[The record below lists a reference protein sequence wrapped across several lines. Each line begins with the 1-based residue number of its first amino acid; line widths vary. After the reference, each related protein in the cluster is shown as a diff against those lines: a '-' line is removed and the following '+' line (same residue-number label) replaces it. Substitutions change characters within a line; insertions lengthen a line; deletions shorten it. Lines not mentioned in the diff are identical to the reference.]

1 MFYQYNPFAD
11 TWGATISWGHAVSK
25 DMAHWEELPV
35 AIPATDTV
43 SIFSGS
49 AVVDEKNSSGFGT
62 RGNPPLVAVYTASFR
77 KDGTDPKDGSLIPQG
92 TQAQFIAFSTDDGLT
107 WTPYEKNP
115 VINPM
120 KDPSLYDPLDPG
132 KIDYKEFRDPKVF
145 WYEPSKQWIMAVALS
160 VQHMIRFYSS
170 TDLKNWTKL
179 SDFGPANAVGGVWE
193 CPDLFQLPVET
204 QHVNFSGQLEPQRD
218 DTASRK
224 PDNGKTD
231 KPKPRDS
238 KWVLVVNLNPGSVAG
253 GSGAQYFIG
262 NFDGKKFTAENVYD
276 NSPPPTKDVVFQDF
290 EAATTFEALGWT
302 PTGDFVGKG
311 PALGTLPPQQ
321 PVSGYLGDRLV
332 NTFINL
338 DASKG
343 TITSPA
349 FTVAS
354 KYINL
359 LVGGGRHLHDP
370 AAGDGEEP
378 TGDLVFPGAD
388 FEGPDGTTYEDLGGS
403 TPSWRGLGNGGGF
416 CGAAAGHGQSV
427 RSGVRGP

>member
-25 DMAHWEELPV
+25 DMVHWEELPV

-49 AVVDEKNSSGFGT
+49 AVVDEKNTSGFGT

-107 WTPYEKNP
+107 WTPYKKYKGKSESP

-145 WYEPSKQWIMAVALS
+145 WYEPSKRWIMAVALS

-262 NFDGKKFTAENVYD
+262 NFDGKKFTAED
-276 NSPPPTKDVVFQDF
+276 IIDPGTPPPKPRTVFQNF
-290 EAATTFEALGWT
+290 ENRYHLCRLG
-302 PTGDFVGKG
+302 
-311 PALGTLPPQQ
+311 L
-321 PVSGYLGDRLV
+321 DRH
-332 NTFINL
+332 
-338 DASKG
+338 
-343 TITSPA
+343 
-349 FTVAS
+349 
-354 KYINL
+354 
-359 LVGGGRHLHDP
+359 GR
-370 AAGDGEEP
+370 
-378 TGDLVFPGAD
+378 
-388 FEGPDGTTYEDLGGS
+388 
-403 TPSWRGLGNGGGF
+403 F
-416 CGAAAGHGQSV
+416 CG
-427 RSGVRGP
+427 